1 MLPSKQLDLFFDEA
15 PATPAPGDG
24 GREVL
29 RQAASNDDPLP
40 RPDAFLASRLATP
53 APAPTLTPPRA
64 SPPTQAL
71 APSLAPIQAPT
82 PAPSQAPSPRP
93 SLGPEGSAPPT
104 PSRAPSPTPSLAPS
118 SASSARDT
126 VRIPSPQT
134 LPMGARW
141 REVSCEQQTIGFVLQ
156 RSRRRTIGFLITDDG
171 LRVTAPN
178 WVTLAQIDAAVR
190 EKARWILAKL
200 RDWHARQQKLAL
212 TQTRWQPGG
221 ELPYLGKRIVLSLG
235 ADNRA
240 SMLEGQADAPCDG
253 DILRLALPADA
264 DSARVRDAAQAWL
277 QGQAR
282 AVFGARLAFFLEQTG
297 LRIRR
302 WRLSGAATRWGSC
315 TSDGNIM
322 LNWRLIHFAPSII
335 DYVIAHE
342 LAHLREMNH
351 SNEFWAE
358 VGQILPDF
366 ESARALL
373 RKHDPATLPD

>member
-1 MLPSKQLDLFFDEA
+1 MPQARQLDLLFGDPNEPAA
-15 PATPAPGDG
+15 PAGMPQRSPDITPDGGPAPSFVSTPHPASGTTHDHATG
-24 GREVL
+24 QTTQPALGPAHPLDRAPGASEGRSEPVT
-29 RQAASNDDPLP
+29 N
-40 RPDAFLASRLATP
+40 RPDAVGDLSDST
-53 APAPTLTPPRA
+53 
-64 SPPTQAL
+64 
-71 APSLAPIQAPT
+71 
-82 PAPSQAPSPRP
+82 
-93 SLGPEGSAPPT
+93 SAHGV
-104 PSRAPSPTPSLAPS
+104 S
-118 SASSARDT
+118 
-126 VRIPSPQT
+126 VRIPSPQN

-141 REVSCEQQTIGFVLQ
+141 REVACEQQSIGFVLL

-190 EKARWILAKL
+190 EKSRWILAKL
-200 RDWHARQQKLAL
+200 RDWHTRQQKLAL
-212 TQTRWQPGG
+212 AQTRWQPGG
-221 ELPYLGKRIVLSLG
+221 EVPYLGKRIVLSLG

-240 SMLEGQADAPCDG
+240 SKLEGDADAPGDG
-253 DILRLALPADA
+253 DVLRLALPATA
-264 DSARVRDAAQAWL
+264 DTARVRDAAQSWL
-277 QGQAR
+277 QGRAR
-282 AVFGARLAFFLEQTG
+282 AVFGSRLAFFLQETG
-297 LRIRR
+297 LRIGR

-351 SNEFWAE
+351 SSDFWAE

-366 ESARALL
+366 EQARALL